1 MLTPKAAIAANR
13 FGLGARPSDGGNI
26 GSDAPGW
33 LAQQLDDERRTKSA
47 SAQQPPESARVLQE
61 LRELRVARQIGA
73 QARANAAPRQSN
85 APAGG
90 RRADPGGTEPAP
102 PPGIDQEAIRELGR
116 FQREHYVAQVG
127 ARHRRAIET
136 DRPFVERLVHFWSN
150 HFAVSADKMLI
161 GPIVGLY
168 EQEAIRPHVTGNF
181 YDLLLAAEQHPAMNL
196 YLDNTTSMGPEST
209 AARFARNRGRELGL
223 NENLAREILELHT
236 VSVDGGYDQRDVTE
250 FAKVITGWSI
260 GGEIGPGAGGPR
272 PNAGANGA
280 NPGQNPAPPGSPRGA
295 FASQGEPG
303 QFHFRPLMHE
313 PGDKTVLGK
322 RFKEQGVEEGE
333 QVLAMLAKHPAT
345 AKHLA
350 TKLARH
356 FVADDPPPGLVARL
370 AEVYLDN
377 DGELIPVYRAL
388 IAADESWRQPTAK
401 YKTPQDFVI
410 STFRA
415 LEYVPDDMQPIAILT
430 ELGQR
435 PFTPGSPAG
444 WPDVA
449 ANWDGSDALL
459 KRIEWSTAV
468 GKRAAGSGARF
479 DAAELTGAVL
489 GPVNDATLASIRGA
503 ADRGQGLALL
513 LAAPE
518 FQRR

>member
-1 MLTPKAAIAANR
+1 
-13 FGLGARPSDGGNI
+13 
-26 GSDAPGW
+26 
-33 LAQQLDDERRTKSA
+33 
-47 SAQQPPESARVLQE
+47 
-61 LRELRVARQIGA
+61 VARQLGA
-73 QARANAAPRQSN
+73 QARANAA
-85 APAGG
+85 
-90 RRADPGGTEPAP
+90 RRSAAAP
-102 PPGIDQEAIRELGR
+102 PGSERPSDGEASSQSPGIGAEAIREFGR

-127 ARHRRAIET
+127 ERHRRAIET

-150 HFAVSADKMLI
+150 HFAVSADKMVI
-161 GPIVGLY
+161 SSIVGLY
-168 EQEAIRPHVTGNF
+168 EQEAIRPRVTGNF
-181 YDLLLAAEQHPAMNL
+181 YDLLLAAERHPAMNL
-196 YLDNTTSMGPEST
+196 YLDNTTSMGPQST
-209 AARFARNRGRELGL
+209 AARFARGRGRELGL

-236 VSVDGGYDQRDVTE
+236 VGVDGGYDQHDVTE

-272 PNAGANGA
+272 PSAGANGA
-280 NPGQNPAPPGSPRGA
+280 SGPGGNTAPPGGPRAA

-333 QVLAMLAKHPAT
+333 QLLAMLAKHPAT

-356 FVADDPPPGLVARL
+356 FVADDPPSRLVDRL
-370 AEVYLDN
+370 AKVYLDN
-377 DGELIPVYRAL
+377 DGELVPVYRTL
-388 IAADESWRQPTAK
+388 IAADESWRQAAAK

-459 KRIEWSTAV
+459 KRIEWSTAL
-468 GKRAAGSGARF
+468 GKRAAAARTRI
-479 DAAELTGAVL
+479 DAAELAGAVL
-489 GPVNDATLASIRGA
+489 GPVSDATLASIRGA
-503 ADRGQGLALL
+503 ADVGQGLALV

>member
-1 MLTPKAAIAANR
+1 MLTQKAAIAANR
-13 FGLGARPSDGGNI
+13 FGLGARPRDGASIASDPA
-26 GSDAPGW
+26 DW
-33 LAQQLDDERRTKSA
+33 LEQQLSDEQRAKSEP
-47 SAQQPPESARVLQE
+47 SRQPPESARVLQE
-61 LRELRVARQIGA
+61 LRELRAARQLA
-73 QARANAAPRQSN
+73 ARARANAAPREATS
-85 APAGG
+85 PAGG
-90 RRADPGGTEPAP
+90 ARANDGGEPAP
-102 PPGIDQEAIRELGR
+102 QSPGVDPEAIRELGR

-127 ARHRRAIET
+127 ERHRRAIET

-181 YDLLLAAEQHPAMNL
+181 YDLLLAAERHPAMNL
-196 YLDNTTSMGPEST
+196 YLDNTTSMGPKST
-209 AARFARNRGRELGL
+209 AALFARNRGRELGL

-236 VSVDGGYDQRDVTE
+236 LGVDGGYDQHDVTE

-272 PNAGANGA
+272 PNAGANG
-280 NPGQNPAPPGSPRGA
+280 NSSGQNPAPPGSPRAA
-295 FASQGEPG
+295 FANQGEPG

-322 RFKEQGVEEGE
+322 RFKEEGIEEGE
-333 QVLAMLAKHPAT
+333 QVLRMLAKHSAT

-356 FVADDPPPGLVARL
+356 FVADDPPPALVDRL
-370 AEVYLDN
+370 ARVYLDS
-377 DGELIPVYRAL
+377 DGQLLPVYRAL
-388 IAADESWRQPTAK
+388 IAADESWREPRAK

-415 LEYVPDDMQPIAILT
+415 LEYVPDAMQPIAILT

-468 GKRAAGSGARF
+468 GKRAAGAGARF
-479 DAAELTGAVL
+479 DAAELAGNVL
-489 GPVNDATLASIRGA
+489 GSVNESTLATISGA